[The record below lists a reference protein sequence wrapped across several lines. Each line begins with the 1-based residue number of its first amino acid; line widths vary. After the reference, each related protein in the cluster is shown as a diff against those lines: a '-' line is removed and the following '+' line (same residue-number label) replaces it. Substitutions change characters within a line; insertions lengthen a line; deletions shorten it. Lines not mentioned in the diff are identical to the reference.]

1 MNPKIKAIIF
11 DLDGVLIDAVSVHYD
26 AFIRALKP
34 HGFYIPPE
42 EHDRYYN
49 GLPTIRK
56 LELMTEKVG
65 LDPNLYDAI
74 QASKQAST
82 QTLLDERC
90 IPCRDK
96 LEMMATLKEEGFN
109 LACCSNS
116 IRATLDR
123 TLTNTE
129 LMPYLDLTIS
139 CQEVNNP
146 KPAPD
151 IYLQAFQ
158 MLDVQA
164 SQTVIVEDSPIGIA
178 SADASGAH
186 VCRVTGFE
194 EVNYPMIR
202 AFLSSI

>member
-26 AFIRALKP
+26 AFITALEP
-34 HGFYIPPE
+34 HGHYISPE
-42 EHDRYYN
+42 EHDLHYN

-56 LELMTEKVG
+56 LELMTEKLG
-65 LDPNLYDAI
+65 LDPSLYDSI

-82 QTLLDERC
+82 QTLLDARC
-90 IPCRDK
+90 IPCPDK
-96 LEMMATLKEEGFN
+96 LGMMASLKEEGYM

-129 LMPYLDLTIS
+129 LMPFLDLTIS
-139 CQEVNNP
+139 CQEVAKP

-158 MLDVQA
+158 RLNVQA
-164 SQTVIVEDSPIGIA
+164 SQAVIVEDSPIGIT
-178 SADASGAH
+178 SAEASGAH

-194 EVNYPMIR
+194 DVNFPMIQT
-202 AFLSSI
+202 FLSAI